1 MIDKDKK
8 IKDLENEL
16 KYYKDNSILI
26 CGVGSEDDDDGS
38 LAKELGVKENETF
51 FNFDAEGFIQDA
63 LMQIKSSKK
72 YDRVFSNGDE
82 EWEVDIIDQDLKMF
96 A

>member
-8 IKDLENEL
+8 IIDLEIRKKILDDKIKDLEKEL
-16 KYYKDNSILI
+16 QYYKDNAILI
-26 CGVGSEDDDDGS
+26 CGFGSEDDDGS
-38 LAKELGVKENETF
+38 EAKELGVKENETF
-51 FNFDAEGFIQDA
+51 FNFDAEGFVEDA

-82 EWEVDIIDQDLKMF
+82 E
-96 A
+96 

>member
-8 IKDLENEL
+8 IQELENEL

-26 CGVGSEDDDDGS
+26 CGFGSEDDEDGS
-38 LAKELGVKENETF
+38 LAKELGVKDNETF
-51 FNFDAEGFIQDA
+51 FNFDAEGFVEDA
-63 LMQIKSSKK
+63 LTQLKGSKK

-82 EWEVDIIDQDLKMF
+82 E
-96 A
+96 

>member
-8 IKDLENEL
+8 IIDLEIRKKILKDKIKDLEEEL
-16 KYYKDNSILI
+16 KYYKDNAILI

-38 LAKELGVKENETF
+38 CAKELGVEENETF
-51 FNFDAEGFIQDA
+51 FNFDAEGFIEDA

-82 EWEVDIIDQDLKMF
+82 E
-96 A
+96 